1 MNKTRKAHPFDGLL
15 KLRRKGDSPYSKEA
29 ELQRRYYWLAI
40 QLKKIN
46 GLTPEDKKYLVGV
59 FLALSRGANPTTIF
73 GGKSVR
79 GSRRGGAYLAQRMR
93 ESIKGYIAVLI
104 SPEAEGGF
112 GLPLKDAIQ
121 QAAESFGYSP
131 NTLERYW
138 HESDKGIDF
147 VM

>member
-1 MNKTRKAHPFDGLL
+1 MSTRRAHPFDSLL
-15 KLRRKGDSPYSKEA
+15 NLRKTTRSPYSKVA
-29 ELQRRYYWLAI
+29 ELQRYYSWLAV
-40 QLKKIN
+40 QLKGIN
-46 GLTPEDKKYLVGV
+46 GLRPEDKKYLVGV
-59 FLALSRGANPTTIF
+59 FLALGRGASPTAIF

-79 GSRRGGAYLAQRMR
+79 GARRSGAYLTQRMR
-93 ESIKGYIAVLI
+93 EAIKGYVAVLI

-121 QAAESFGYSP
+121 QTAESFGYSP
-131 NTLERYW
+131 ATIKRYW